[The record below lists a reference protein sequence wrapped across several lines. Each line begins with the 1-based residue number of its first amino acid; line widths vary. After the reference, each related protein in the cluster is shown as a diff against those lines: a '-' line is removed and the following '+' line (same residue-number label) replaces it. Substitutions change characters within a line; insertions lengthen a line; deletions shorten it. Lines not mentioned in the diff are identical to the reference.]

1 KAGKR
6 VEFNG
11 EKLLSKEGVTE
22 KVGTVAATA
31 LTSEDL
37 DVLRLTSQNSLN
49 LRCFTSLV
57 PLEYIKKEVRIWSV
71 LFRRAMQQAEFY
83 RNNVFRAYEKRVQ
96 PSIFICDFLDPGNLV
111 LRVTDKDKVNYP
123 V

>member
-1 KAGKR
+1 MPVFYKKAGKR
-6 VEFNG
+6 AEFNG

-49 LRCFTSLV
+49 LRCFTR
-57 PLEYIKKEVRIWSV
+57 EVRIWSV
-71 LFRRAMQQAEFY
+71 LFRRSMQQAEFY
-83 RNNVFRAYEKRVQ
+83 SNNVFRAYEKRVQ
-96 PSIFICDFLDPGNLV
+96 PSIFICDFLDLRNLV
-111 LRVTDKDKVNYP
+111 LRVTDNDKVDYP